1 MSDYC
6 RWNTCHKEISSK
18 DEGEN
23 NSNSLQSYLCP
34 FHIQLAHF
42 ILVEKM
48 KARPFSSSKICAIAG
63 YKECCKYLPSKK
75 SFSSSF
81 SEDAASDDVAQI
93 ISSSQ
98 ILQDLEEGEI
108 VSLVIDTCEREF
120 LIKNFKYHRSISD
133 SMHDVCV

>member
-1 MSDYC
+1 M
-6 RWNTCHKEISSK
+6 KERTTATACIAI
-18 DEGEN
+18 
-23 NSNSLQSYLCP
+23 
-34 FHIQLAHF
+34 F
-42 ILVEKM
+42 
-48 KARPFSSSKICAIAG
+48 AR

-108 VSLVIDTCEREF
+108 ASLVIDTCEREL
-120 LIKNFKYHRSISD
+120 LIKNFKYHRYISD
-133 SMHDVCV
+133 SMYDLCV